1 MAVKIFIK
9 RRVTGKESIEL
20 SLLLQKL
27 RGMTLNQP
35 GYISGET
42 LRRIDRNDEWMVIST
57 WRSVEDW
64 NKWVN
69 NDRRRVVQAEIAV
82 MGARGAV
89 EVLYGRQA
97 RKAENAV
104 EFLADKEKEYQN
116 TVANPYVAA
125 QRGYIDDII
134 EPSVTRSRIIRAL
147 GLLQNKRDSNPM
159 KKHGNIP
166 L

>member
-27 RGMTLNQP
+27 RGLTLNQS

-69 NDRRRVVQAEIAV
+69 NDRRRVVQAEI
-82 MGARGAV
+82 
-89 EVLYGRQA
+89 
-97 RKAENAV
+97 
-104 EFLADKEKEYQN
+104 D
-116 TVANPYVAA
+116 
-125 QRGYIDDII
+125 
-134 EPSVTRSRIIRAL
+134 AL
-147 GLLQNKRDSNPM
+147 LGTETEDA
-159 KKHGNIP
+159 IYE
-166 L
+166 

>member
-27 RGMTLNQP
+27 RGLTLNQP

-64 NKWVN
+64 NQWVN
-69 NDRRRVVQAEIAV
+69 NDRRRVVQAEIDALL
-82 MGARGAV
+82 GT
-89 EVLYGRQA
+89 ET
-97 RKAENAV
+97 
-104 EFLADKEKEYQN
+104 EY
-116 TVANPYVAA
+116 AIY
-125 QRGYIDDII
+125 
-134 EPSVTRSRIIRAL
+134 E
-147 GLLQNKRDSNPM
+147 
-159 KKHGNIP
+159 
-166 L
+166 